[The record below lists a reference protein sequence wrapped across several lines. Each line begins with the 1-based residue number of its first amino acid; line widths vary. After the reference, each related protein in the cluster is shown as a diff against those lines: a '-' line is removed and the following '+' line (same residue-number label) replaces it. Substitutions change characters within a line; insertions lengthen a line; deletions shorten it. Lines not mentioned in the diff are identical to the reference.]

1 MEVDFLV
8 ESVDAKSVAT
18 PLQKWYN
25 RQCMIR
31 RWQEYHFIRSGNN
44 EDRIHVTL
52 NPRGNIYLS
61 KRALEE
67 LNSPEAV
74 VLLFDPGNKTIGIRR
89 AAAERRN
96 AHRLKIKDAR
106 GRGKT
111 VYAAEFLRHYGI
123 SVTDTLIFEKPE
135 LDDDGILI
143 LNLGETRAIRK
154 R

>member
-1 MEVDFLV
+1 M
-8 ESVDAKSVAT
+8 A
-18 PLQKWYN
+18 
-25 RQCMIR
+25 R
-31 RWQEYHFIRSGNN
+31 RWQEYQFIRTGNDD
-44 EDRIHVTL
+44 DRVHVTL
-52 NPRGNIYLS
+52 NARGNIYLS

-74 VLLFDPGNKTIGIRR
+74 VLLFDPENKSIGIRR

-111 VYAAEFLRHYGI
+111 VYAAEFLRHYGVN
-123 SVTDTLIFEKPE
+123 VTDTILFEKPE
-135 LDDDGILI
+135 LDDDGILV
-143 LNLGETRAIRK
+143 LELGKTRVIKK